1 MSLNLLQY
9 QFEYVEMYNLQ
20 GVFVARHLALE
31 TFTIIAKNDADL
43 NTISTKMKK
52 HFDVISMT
60 TMQFPLKENEG
71 VKQNVIY
78 DLSLLGNCNK
88 LGLPEDYYN
97 LSEHPYRIKYATF
110 LTSKYNQHRIFKLSG
125 HIA

>member
-1 MSLNLLQY
+1 
-9 QFEYVEMYNLQ
+9 MYNLQ

-88 LGLPEDYYN
+88 LGLPE
-97 LSEHPYRIKYATF
+97 IIIT
-110 LTSKYNQHRIFKLSG
+110 
-125 HIA
+125 